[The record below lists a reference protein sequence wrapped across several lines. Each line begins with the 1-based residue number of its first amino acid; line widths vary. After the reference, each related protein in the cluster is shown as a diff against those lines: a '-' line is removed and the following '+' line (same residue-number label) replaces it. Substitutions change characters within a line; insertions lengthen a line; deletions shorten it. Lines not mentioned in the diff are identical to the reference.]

1 MAQRE
6 KTPKTVE
13 ALTASVLCARRSVI
27 AAKRRRRKLAKPF
40 YVNCG
45 AAWCNGVGAL
55 AYASDSLGKRSAIV
69 ACTGPIE
76 AEYLALLMAMM
87 DIEECELPGP
97 IEFRLA
103 RPAVADLDAA
113 TSPEMAELRR
123 RVVDHLARNPGWEL
137 ELVGQR
143 HNWIADVPARRVLSR
158 WLILNVHVV

>member
-6 KTPKTVE
+6 KAPKTIE
-13 ALTASVLCARRSVI
+13 ALAATVLCARRSVI

-45 AAWCNGVGAL
+45 AAWHSGIGGLV
-55 AYASDSLGKRSAIV
+55 YVSDSLGKRSAVV
-69 ACTGPIE
+69 ACAGPIE

-87 DIEECELPGP
+87 DVEECELPGP
-97 IEFRLA
+97 IEFRLD

-113 TSPEMAELRR
+113 TSPEMVELRR
-123 RVVDHLARNPGWEL
+123 RVVDRLARNPGWEL

-143 HNWIADVPARRVLSR
+143 HNWIADAPARRALSR
-158 WLILNVHVV
+158 WLSGSS

>member
-1 MAQRE
+1 MAQQE
-6 KTPKTVE
+6 KAPKTIE
-13 ALTASVLCARRSVI
+13 ALAAEVLCGRRSVI

-45 AAWCNGVGAL
+45 AAWRNGIGAL
-55 AYASDSLGKRSAIV
+55 AYVSDSLGKRSAIV
-69 ACTGPIE
+69 ACTGLIE
-76 AEYLALLMAMM
+76 TEYLALLTAMM

-113 TSPEMAELRR
+113 TSPEISELRL
-123 RVVDHLARNPGWEL
+123 RVVDRLARNPGWEL

-143 HNWIADVPARRVLSR
+143 HNWIADAPARRALNR
-158 WLILNVHVV
+158 WLLGSS

>member
-6 KTPKTVE
+6 KAPQSIE
-13 ALTASVLCARRSVI
+13 ALTATALCARRSVI

-45 AAWCNGVGAL
+45 AAWGNGIGAL

-87 DIEECELPGP
+87 DIEGCELPGP

-113 TSPEMAELRR
+113 TSPEMSELRR
-123 RVVDHLARNPGWEL
+123 RMVDRLARNPEWKL

-143 HNWIADVPARRVLSR
+143 HNWIADAPARRVLRR
-158 WLILNVHVV
+158 WLSDSS

>member
-6 KTPKTVE
+6 KAPKTIE
-13 ALTASVLCARRSVI
+13 ALAATVLCARRSVI

-45 AAWCNGVGAL
+45 AAWSNGIGAL

-69 ACTGPIE
+69 ACAGPIE

-113 TSPEMAELRR
+113 TSPEMSDLRR
-123 RVVDHLARNPGWEL
+123 RVVDRLARNLGWEL

-143 HNWIADVPARRVLSR
+143 HNWIADAPARRVLSR
-158 WLILNVHVV
+158 WLLGSS